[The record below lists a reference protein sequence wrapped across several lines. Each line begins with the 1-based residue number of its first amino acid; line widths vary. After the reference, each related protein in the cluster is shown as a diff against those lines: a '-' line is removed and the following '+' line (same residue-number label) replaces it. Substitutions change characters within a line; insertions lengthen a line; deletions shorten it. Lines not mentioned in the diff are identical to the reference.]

1 MPSETASAPG
11 AFTRRF
17 VSWTLRHGKLLWAI
31 AFLLAIPATWR
42 TTNLYRHLRSDIEEL
57 LPRSAP
63 SVVAIDELRKR
74 MAGLQ
79 YLGVL
84 VDVGSPRSP
93 GGRGALPRR
102 PRRAGAAVPGHEV
115 SDVRTGFA
123 TERAFVENHAAALL
137 DLEDLKTIRE
147 RIEDRLRWEYSKETG
162 MLLDD
167 KEPAPTLDFSDVEK
181 KYSSA
186 FGGSALEGS
195 RFSSSKLGVTLML
208 IEVGGFSTSAA
219 QSAAL
224 IERVRADMKAL
235 GGTGALRAR
244 DEGRVH
250 RRRRHLRRGDGR
262 ADGGSDAVVGPG
274 RGHGAARDRAVLRL
288 GSQHPGAVPAA
299 R

>member
-1 MPSETASAPG
+1 MVRQTAGPSPTLPDVPSETGSTPG

-63 SVVAIDELRKR
+63 SVVAIDELRQR

-84 VDVGSPRSP
+84 VDVGSPDRLAAGERFLDDLAVRVQQYP
-93 GGRGALPRR
+93 GT
-102 PRRAGAAVPGHEV
+102 EV

-123 TERAFVENHAAALL
+123 TERAFVENHAAALV
-137 DLEDLKTIRE
+137 DVEDLKTVRE

-167 KEPAPTLDFSDVEK
+167 KESAPTLDFSDIEK

-219 QSAAL
+219 QSAAM
-224 IERVRADMKAL
+224 I
-235 GGTGALRAR
+235 
-244 DEGRVH
+244 
-250 RRRRHLRRGDGR
+250 
-262 ADGGSDAVVGPG
+262 
-274 RGHGAARDRAVLRL
+274 
-288 GSQHPGAVPAA
+288 
-299 R
+299 